1 MNGVLY
7 SGVLH
12 ALLLCAYLQNCR
24 AQVINLEFGF
34 VFPSLNVTEGE
45 SVRVC
50 LSIQSLQLQPQ
61 LLAGTLANLTVEFIT
76 AGKLK
81 LYVVTIHL
89 YTNAGMCLWS
99 DTYVTALS
107 LLKVVTLFLLQC
119 R

>member
-1 MNGVLY
+1 MKLLQSSNSIDTSRTPWNMNGVLY

-12 ALLLCAYLQNCR
+12 ALLFCAYLQNCR

-76 AGKLK
+76 AG
-81 LYVVTIHL
+81 III
-89 YTNAGMCLWS
+89 AGI
-99 DTYVTALS
+99 
-107 LLKVVTLFLLQC
+107 K
-119 R
+119 